1 TAESFDANQ
10 LLIYSS
16 GILLGILIWD
26 FCMAIA
32 RALSEISFM
41 KKALRWLTGA
51 AGVSL
56 IVFGFYFGWQGI
68 QMLIS

>member
-1 TAESFDANQ
+1 
-10 LLIYSS
+10 
-16 GILLGILIWD
+16 
-26 FCMAIA
+26 MAIA
-32 RALSEISFM
+32 ASTFRNLLHE
-41 KKALRWLTGA
+41 KALRWLTGA